1 MTTIRETEI
10 RFESFMRGLSA
21 AVQLSQRAVENGS
34 FIESVCLAASVI
46 DAQLRIGLILNH
58 QLKTKSNDLI
68 DELLCQIDDNKIV
81 TERNIYKR
89 ALKENIIPQKIYE
102 ELNDL
107 YHKRNKVVHQYIIS
121 DITTE
126 EIVKIAAK
134 YADTVH
140 IIKDSIRNLEN
151 EQIRLGIGMTVS
163 GNRVPDS
170 IRGKANEVMDKQ
182 SDEKH
187 GNSNL
192 AKIFRRKSAT

>member
-1 MTTIRETEI
+1 
-10 RFESFMRGLSA
+10 MRGLSA